1 MSTILENIDNSVRPG
16 DDFYKYATGKWLEN
30 NPQPAEYPTWNVFT
44 KLDDENIKRVSDI
57 ITNGSDDSVISR
69 KIHEYYNIIMDYD
82 KRNKEGIDPALQ
94 FIIRHVYCPE
104 NAVNITNQTY
114 INDTAKYNIELFF
127 NTGLTPDSKGSGK
140 YEVCIYQSGLGL
152 GNRDYYMNN
161 TPENKKIVSAYMNY
175 LMDMFAL
182 YTGEESTVKE
192 AFAAIWNVEKKLAE
206 ISYTQEQLQD
216 PILNYNKMSVKDLS
230 IQTNFDWHT
239 YLCNLGYT
247 DTETVIVSNLE
258 FLKVACNLFNT
269 LPVKTLQYI
278 YMWNIMN
285 IASNKLSDEIYDL
298 DFKFSQVFNGAT
310 TQVPKWKRAVNRIN
324 GTFADPIGQI
334 YVKKYFNSESKEA
347 VEEMVHELKDS
358 FSEIITEQT
367 WMSDETKAKALDK
380 LNSMKLKI
388 GYPNKFED
396 YSDIPI
402 SSELSYF
409 DNYMNVRAYFWQKDI
424 KRHYNKDIDL
434 DEWYMWYMSPQTINA
449 YYDCIQNEICFP
461 AAILQYPFFDINR
474 TFVENLG
481 GIGTI
486 IAHEMTHAFDNHGRL
501 YDKNGVLTDW
511 WTQEDSDRFT
521 TLTENTK
528 NHFDNIEVLP
538 GLNCNGS
545 LTLGENIADFGGLK
559 IAYRV
564 LQKHIMKSSHM
575 PIDAYQT
582 TINEWKRLFFLAY
595 ANNWAGTTTDETIRT
610 MVINNGHS
618 VNKIRVNG
626 TLPMFD
632 NWYEAYEITEDDA
645 LYVNKDK
652 RALIW

>member
-1 MSTILENIDNSVRPG
+1 MSTILENIDSSVKPG

-57 ITNGSDDSVISR
+57 IQNGSDDSVISK
-69 KIHEYYNIIMDYD
+69 KIHEYYNIIMNYER
-82 KRNKEGIDPALQ
+82 RNKEGIGPAYQ
-94 FIIRHVYCPE
+94 YIIRHALYPE
-104 NAVNITNQTY
+104 KTSTITNQTY
-114 INDTAKYNIELFF
+114 IYDTAKYNIELFF

-152 GNRDYYMNN
+152 GNRDYYTNN

-182 YTGEESTVKE
+182 YTGKESTVKE
-192 AFAAIWNVEKKLAE
+192 ALVAIWNVEKELAE
-206 ISYTQEQLQD
+206 VSYTEEQLQD
-216 PILNYNKMSVKDLS
+216 PILNYNRMSVKDLS

-258 FLKVACNLFNT
+258 FLKVACRLFNT
-269 LPVKTLQYI
+269 LPVQTLKYI

-285 IASNKLSDEIYDL
+285 IASNKLSDEVYDL

-324 GTFADPIGQI
+324 STFADPIGQI
-334 YVKKYFNSESKEA
+334 YVKKYFNSESKKA
-347 VEEMVHELKDS
+347 VEDMVQSLKES
-358 FSEIITEQT
+358 FAEIIREQT
-367 WMSDETKAKALDK
+367 WMSDETKVKALDK
-380 LNSMKLKI
+380 LESMKLKI

-409 DNYMNVRAYFWQKDI
+409 DNYMNVREYFWKKDI
-424 KRHYNKDIDL
+424 KLHYNKDIDR
-434 DEWYMWYMSPQTINA
+434 DEWYMSPQTINA

-474 TFVENLG
+474 SFAENLG

-521 TLTENTK
+521 ALTENTK

-538 GLNCNGS
+538 GLKCNGS

-559 IAYRV
+559 IAFIACI
-564 LQKHIMKSSHM
+564 KHVQNI
-575 PIDAYQT
+575 IGTNWDADSIKYVE
-582 TINEWKRLFFLAY
+582 TIRKHFFIAY
-595 ANNWAGTTTDETIRT
+595 ANNWAGTTTEENIRT
-610 MVINNGHS
+610 MVINNEHS
-618 VNKIRVNG
+618 VNKVRVNG

-632 NWYEAYEITEDDA
+632 NWYNVFNITEDDA